1 MIKVMFV
8 CHGNICRST
17 MAEFYFK
24 HIVKESGLAH
34 AFEISSTATSREEI
48 GNDTHPGTKRKLKE
62 MNIPFGPRK
71 ARQITKEDYV
81 HFDYI
86 IIMDENNKRNL
97 ERVIGPDKDHKVY
110 KMLSFVNESRDV
122 KDPWYTGNFEE
133 TYEDISV
140 SCNAL
145 LKQIRKDYSL

>member
-24 HIVKESGLAH
+24 HLVKEAGLTEQ
-34 AFEISSTATSREEI
+34 FEITSTATSREEI

-62 MNIPFGPRK
+62 MNIPFGPRR
-71 ARQITKEDYV
+71 ARQITATDYK

-86 IIMDENNKRNL
+86 IIMDENNRRNL
-97 ERVIGPDKDHKVY
+97 ERLLGPDTDHKVY
-110 KMLSFVNESRDV
+110 KMLSFINEPRDV

-133 TYEDISV
+133 TYDDV
-140 SCNAL
+140 SQGCQAL
-145 LKQIRKDYSL
+145 LKEIRKEHSI

>member
-24 HIVKESGLAH
+24 YIVKEAGLSNQ
-34 AFEISSTATSREEI
+34 FEIASTATSREEI
-48 GNDTHPGTKRKLKE
+48 GNDTHSGTKRKLKE
-62 MNIPFGPRK
+62 MNIPFGPRR
-71 ARQITKEDYV
+71 ARQITATDYA

-86 IIMDENNKRNL
+86 IIMDENNRRNL
-97 ERVIGPDKDHKVY
+97 ERLLGPDKDHKVY
-110 KMLSFVNESRDV
+110 KMLSFVNEQRDV

-133 TYEDISV
+133 TYDDISV
-140 SCNAL
+140 GCQAL
-145 LKQIRKDYSL
+145 LNEIRQTHDL

>member
-24 HIVKESGLAH
+24 HIVKEAGLSNQ
-34 AFEISSTATSREEI
+34 FEIASTATSREEI
-48 GNDTHPGTKRKLKE
+48 GNDTHSGTKRKLKE
-62 MNIPFGPRK
+62 MNIPFEPRR
-71 ARQITKEDYV
+71 ARQITATDYA

-86 IIMDENNKRNL
+86 IIMDENNRRNL
-97 ERVIGPDKDHKVY
+97 ERLLGPDKDHKVH
-110 KMLSFVNESRDV
+110 KMLSFVNEQRDV

-133 TYEDISV
+133 TYDDISV
-140 SCNAL
+140 GCQAL
-145 LKQIRKDYSL
+145 LNEIRQTHDL